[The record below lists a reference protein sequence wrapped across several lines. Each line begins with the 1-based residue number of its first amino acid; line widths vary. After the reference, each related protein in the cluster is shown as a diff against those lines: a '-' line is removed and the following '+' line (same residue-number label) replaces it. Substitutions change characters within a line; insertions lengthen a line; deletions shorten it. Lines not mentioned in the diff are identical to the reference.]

1 MSVKRLIG
9 KASDALF
16 SPVENSKGVTSFKSV
31 KFYIVLVLYSVS
43 TIFFVRDPFFQD
55 RLGEF
60 HLIQSSVILFSALV
74 VMASLHWELLLFGRP
89 SGANLVLQLTS
100 LIPFMLF
107 YARITGKSTIDATEE
122 GSLLGKAFDWAQ
134 QGMAKLS
141 GFSTP
146 AWVTDILQNW
156 QCTLLLVLFLLVLS
170 VRYTKVKTG
179 AVILLLVIPFF
190 NTLTTGTERWYLAGA
205 ALSLFAGLALQFN
218 HYARHIYFINII
230 NALKERKEMDESF
243 VRCVMRIMKKADE
256 EGQIQENEVLD
267 IVKNEYSSYPV
278 APGDIRLI
286 SGEIVRN
293 MMNEFNLIT
302 IRLTGSGMMAE
313 ANSRL
318 YNGDNMLTYVAILPR
333 IVVLL
338 LITVVFIISPLDV
351 IPDALP
357 FVGVLDDMA
366 LTVFSFMAT
375 KNALEAKHE
384 K

>member
-9 KASDALF
+9 NASDALF
-16 SPVENSKGVTSFKSV
+16 NPVENSKGVTSFKSV
-31 KFYIVLVLYSVS
+31 KFYIVLVLYAVS
-43 TIFFVRDPFFQD
+43 AIFFVRDPFFQD

-60 HLIQSSVILFSALV
+60 HLIQSGVILFSALV

-100 LIPFMLF
+100 LIPSMLF

-134 QGMAKLS
+134 QGMEKLS

-190 NTLTTGTERWYLAGA
+190 NALTTGTDRWYLAGA
-205 ALSLFAGLALQFN
+205 AFFLFAGLALQFN

-267 IVKNEYSSYPV
+267 IVKNEYSSCPV

-333 IVVLL
+333 IMVLL
-338 LITVVFIISPLDV
+338 LITVIFIISPLDV